1 MDELTLHHL
10 NTARKIFSTYRSLAE
25 KALEQVSDEE
35 FFQTIDSESN
45 SLALIVK
52 HLAGNMRSRWTNY
65 LTEDGEK
72 PDRNRDGEFVIDGD
86 TRESLMAAWEKGWM
100 LALEGLEQGPNL
112 QDTIKIRG
120 EDHTVL
126 EAIERQLAHA
136 AYHVGQ
142 IVFLAKHLKSEQWR
156 TLSIPR
162 NQSQQFNQQMQ
173 EKK

>member
-1 MDELTLHHL
+1 MDRLTEHYLQTTHKVF
-10 NTARKIFSTYRSLAE
+10 TTYRALAE
-25 KALEQVSDEE
+25 KALAQVSDEE

-72 PDRNRDGEFVIDGD
+72 PDRNRDGEFIIDGD
-86 TRESLMAAWEKGWM
+86 TRASLMAAWEQGWT
-100 LALEGLEQGPNL
+100 LAFEGLQQVPDL
-112 QDTIKIRG
+112 HYTIKIRG

-142 IVFLAKHLKSEQWR
+142 IVFLAKHLKSEQWK

-162 NQSQQFNQQMQ
+162 NRSEQFNQQME